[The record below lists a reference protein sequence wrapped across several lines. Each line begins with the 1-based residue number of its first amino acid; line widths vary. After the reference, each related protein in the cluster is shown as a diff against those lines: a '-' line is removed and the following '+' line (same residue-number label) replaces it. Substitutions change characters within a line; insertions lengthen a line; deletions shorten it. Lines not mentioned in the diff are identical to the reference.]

1 VETRRV
7 ALISYRTDSGRRVA
21 SGLLV
26 DERSVLTTDHV
37 AAGHG
42 HRVECGGAVS
52 EVAAVFRS
60 GTLEVDLAVLR
71 LSTPV
76 PGVVRLGCAR
86 VDQSRAGEVRDC
98 VAVGFPRWKAA
109 AGQRPSAQ
117 VTGTV
122 PTAEGLRS
130 SGGSGLR
137 PGFLT
142 LVAGRIVGAPNVE
155 RGDFDASPWAGM
167 SGAGVVAGDLIIGVV
182 RSHNLAEGPQ
192 SLTVTPLT
200 AIDLLPADRG
210 RALWEALGVTDSSW
224 LPVLPRGAPYAV
236 NQPGRLRLPE
246 LPPGLVSREAL
257 VDRAVAAFL
266 DRPEP
271 IVALT
276 GFGGVGKTTLARQIL
291 WRQELRA
298 RWPGGVLWLSIGQRP
313 DLPGLIAT
321 ACVDLTGAAVGALS
335 VTDLAAWLRDDLA
348 RRRALLVLD
357 DVWDG
362 AAIEPLLSA
371 TSGIPRLI
379 TTRDDRWLDPW
390 TAPPIEVGMLEQAE
404 AYRLLAAGL
413 GTGTEPAAE
422 PAAELQRLIDRLG
435 RWPLLMGLAVGYLRT
450 RLRRGATAAVA
461 LAEMADRYEALG
473 VTAFDD
479 RRATDLDRQQ
489 DRSRAVRLTLE
500 ASMRL
505 LGDPDR
511 ERYRALTVFPAG
523 LPIPMDLVADV
534 WAPQLDRYGTQDLL
548 DQLVGLSLLGLD
560 YGAREVQLHDVLR
573 DYLAPPAADQAAA
586 HRTLIDR
593 WGSPYQLQDTYR
605 VEWYSYHL
613 RAAGDD
619 QALYDLITP
628 HWRDHVLAVTRSLSS
643 VAGDVRRAAEQ
654 AAATHRLGEEVRCHL
669 IRTRMMASSG
679 AVPLA
684 ALSAF
689 TRLGELDRALGY
701 ADLRPAEQRD
711 DAVLQIVMALAPRDW
726 REALTLAE
734 GRLTNPVPLAM
745 ALGAVAEAAAGEHPA
760 QAADLVTRAIATAD
774 AIADPGARGDA
785 ILSLIGPAASVD
797 PDLAESLAGRAERC
811 VGWGSFE
818 VDTPADEAEQWRQ
831 LALGALVRALAA
843 GDPARAASLAE
854 TITESF
860 GRASALTAL
869 AAAATADTRAAQP
882 DRADAL
888 IAEAAAL
895 ARQQGFPG
903 NTAVLLAQIA
913 AVPSGQA
920 DAYAAEAATLASAT
934 THSEFFGW
942 VRTGDEVLEGPA
954 SVLAHSHPRLALD
967 LAENIDPSGQAGTE
981 VKARVLATIADAM
994 AASDP
999 SRARE
1004 LLERAL
1010 SLSQSA
1016 EHLHGDITAVAEIAA
1031 DLAQVDIGGF
1041 RLLIG
1046 QARQMAG
1053 GLASQSVRSEAL
1065 AEIAAAVIGV
1075 ASAAD
1080 TDLIELALQ
1089 VSSQIELPHFKT
1101 EALAGI
1107 VRALAVTDV
1116 SRALAVADL
1125 IDDSDASQRTRAELL
1140 AELTDRLAATDIWA
1154 AARVAAGIDDWV
1166 LRSHRLVHLAT
1177 LLAPR
1182 DLEGCWRLLSDVDL
1196 SRWYPPVEPLMAL
1209 VSAVAAVD
1217 VTRAVA
1223 LASTFRPY
1231 DGVDALA
1238 RIARV
1243 DRTAA
1248 EAAVPRIAP
1257 AALQK
1262 MAMKQI
1268 AVEAAK
1274 AAATTDPDQ
1283 ALALARQIAGGARR
1297 ATTLAAI
1304 SAIMSD
1310 AGDGRAAEIA
1320 ATAKQA
1326 ADRHP
1331 DWDSRD
1337 IYAAVVPVLAPAEV
1351 SQAVD
1356 AALHLPGRGG
1366 LSDDPRARALGQIAR
1381 THPRQ
1386 ALKAS
1391 DRIPEADER
1400 WQALARIA
1408 EVTGELDTRRTAAV
1422 VAAID
1427 MPGSKDEAFAAL
1439 VQADPMLALRVAYA
1453 DAESRLEYLQGIAWL
1468 APEMTDDLAEALLSW
1483 VGDAQEKERLRRA
1496 IVIASAKNAPQA
1508 VAQDRLR
1515 HLLPLVNGDPDETW
1529 PVVRALVAT
1538 ITEPDQAASMA
1549 AAICSAMAW

>member
-52 EVAAVFRS
+52 EVQAVFRS

-76 PGVVRLGCAR
+76 PGVVRIGCAR

-98 VAVGFPRWKAA
+98 VAVGFPRWKSA

-200 AIDLLPADRG
+200 AIDLLPAGRG
-210 RALWEALGVTDSSW
+210 RPLWEALGVTDSSW
-224 LPVLPRGAPYAV
+224 LPVLPQRAPYAV

-246 LPPGLVSREAL
+246 LPPGLVSRDAL
-257 VDRAVAAFL
+257 VGQAVAAFL
-266 DRPEP
+266 DRLEP

-291 WRQELRA
+291 WRQELRS
-298 RWPGGVLWLSIGQRP
+298 RWPGGVLWLSIGQQP

-321 ACVDLTGAAVGALS
+321 ACVDLTGAAVGVLS

-362 AAIEPLLSA
+362 EAIEPLLGA

-390 TAPPIEVGMLEQAE
+390 TAQPIEVGMLEQAE

-413 GTGTEPAAE
+413 GTGTEP
-422 PAAELQRLIDRLG
+422 PAELHRLIDRLG

-461 LAEMADRYEALG
+461 LAEMTDRYEALG

-479 RRATDLDRQQ
+479 RRAADLDQQQ

-548 DQLVGLSLLGLD
+548 DQLVGLSLLNLD
-560 YGAREVQLHDVLR
+560 YGAREVQLHEVLR
-573 DYLAPPAADQAAA
+573 DYLAPPPADQAAA
-586 HRTLIDR
+586 HRKLIER
-593 WGSPYQLQDTYR
+593 WGSPYQLQDKYR

-613 RAAGDD
+613 RAASDD

-628 HWRDHVLAVTRSLSS
+628 QWRDHVLAVTRSLSS

-654 AAATHRLGEEVRCHL
+654 AAAAHRLGEEVRCHL
-669 IRTRMMASSG
+669 IRTRLMTSSG

-689 TRLGELDRALGY
+689 TRLGDPDRALGY

-711 DAVLQIVMALAPRDW
+711 DAVLQIVVALAPRDW
-726 REALTLAE
+726 RAALTLAE

-760 QAADLVTRAIATAD
+760 EATDLVTRAIATAD
-774 AIADPGARGDA
+774 AIADPGPRGDA
-785 ILSLIGPAASVD
+785 ILSLIGPAASID
-797 PDLAESLAGRAERC
+797 PDFAESLAGRAERR

-818 VDTPADEAEQWRQ
+818 VDTPAGEFEQWRQ

-869 AAAATADTRAAQP
+869 ASAAAAAQP

-888 IAEAAAL
+888 LAEAAAL
-895 ARQQGFPG
+895 ARQLRYPG
-903 NTAVLLAQIA
+903 NTASLLAQIA
-913 AVPSGQA
+913 AVPTGQA
-920 DAYAAEAATLASAT
+920 DAYAAEAATVASAA

-942 VRTGDEVLEGPA
+942 VRTGDELLAGTA

-967 LAENIDPSGQAGTE
+967 LAEKIDPSGWAGTE

-994 AASDP
+994 AGGDP
-999 SRARE
+999 SGARE
-1004 LLERAL
+1004 VLERAL
-1010 SLSQSA
+1010 TLSQSA
-1016 EHLHGDITAVAEIAA
+1016 EHLYGDITAVAEVAA
-1031 DLAQVDIGGF
+1031 DLAQVDIRGF
-1041 RLLIG
+1041 RVLIG

-1053 GLASQSVRSEAL
+1053 GLASQFVRSEAL

-1075 ASAAD
+1075 AGAVAGPVSGAAD
-1080 TDLIELALQ
+1080 AELIELALQ

-1116 SRALAVADL
+1116 SQALAVADL

-1140 AELTDRLAATDIWA
+1140 AELTDRLAATDIWG
-1154 AARVAAGIDDWV
+1154 AARMAAGIDDRG

-1196 SRWYPPVEPLMAL
+1196 PRWYRPGEPLMEL

-1217 VTRAVA
+1217 VARAVT
-1223 LASTFRPY
+1223 LASRFYRNDY
-1231 DGVDALA
+1231 IDALA

-1243 DRTAA
+1243 DRAAA
-1248 EAAVPRIAP
+1248 EAAVPRIDDAF
-1257 AALQK
+1257 LEE
-1262 MAMKQI
+1262 MTMEHI

-1274 AAATTDPDQ
+1274 AAAATDADQ
-1283 ALALARQIAGGARR
+1283 ALAIAQQIADEERR
-1297 ATTLAAI
+1297 AETLAAI

-1310 AGDGRAAEIA
+1310 AGNGRAGEIA

-1337 IYAAVVPVLAPAEV
+1337 IYAAIVPVLAPAEV

-1356 AALHLPGRGG
+1356 AALHLPGVGF
-1366 LSDDPRARALGQIAR
+1366 SDDPRAHALGQIAR

-1386 ALKAS
+1386 ALEAS
-1391 DRIPEADER
+1391 DQIPEADER

-1408 EVTGELDTRRTAAV
+1408 EVTGQLDTRRTAALI
-1422 VAAID
+1422 AEID
-1427 MPGSKDEAFAAL
+1427 MPGTKDEAFTAL
-1439 VQADPMLALRVAYA
+1439 VRADPMLALQVADA
-1453 DAESRLEYLQGIAWL
+1453 DAESRLDYLLGIAWL
-1468 APEMTDDLAEALLSW
+1468 ASEMTNDLAEGLLSR
-1483 VGDAQEKERLRRA
+1483 VDDAQEKERLRRA
-1496 IVIASAKNAPQA
+1496 IVIASGKNAPKA

-1515 HLLPLVNGDPDETW
+1515 HLLPLVDGDPDETW

>member
-52 EVAAVFRS
+52 EVQAVFRS

-98 VAVGFPRWKAA
+98 VAVGFPRWKSA

-167 SGAGVVAGDLIIGVV
+167 SGAGVVAGDLIVGVV

-210 RALWEALGVTDSSW
+210 RPLWEALGVTDSSW
-224 LPVLPRGAPYAV
+224 LPVLPQRAPYAV

-246 LPPGLVSREAL
+246 LPPGLASRDAL
-257 VDRAVAAFL
+257 VGRAVAAFL

-271 IVALT
+271 SVALT

-291 WRQELRA
+291 WRQELRS

-321 ACVDLTGAAVGALS
+321 ACVDLTGAAVGVLS

-357 DVWDG
+357 DAWDG
-362 AAIEPLLSA
+362 EAIEPLLTA

-379 TTRDDRWLDPW
+379 TTRDDRWLDAW
-390 TAPPIEVGMLEQAE
+390 TAQPIEVGMLEQAE
-404 AYRLLAAGL
+404 AYRLLATEL
-413 GTGTEPAAE
+413 GTGTEP
-422 PAAELQRLIDRLG
+422 PAELHRLIDRLG
-435 RWPLLMGLAVGYLRT
+435 CWPLLLGLAAGYLRT
-450 RLRRGATAAVA
+450 RLRRGATAADA

-479 RRATDLDRQQ
+479 RRATDLDQQQ

-586 HRTLIDR
+586 HRKLIDR
-593 WGSPYQLQDTYR
+593 WGSPYQLQDNYR

-654 AAATHRLGEEVRCHL
+654 AAAVHRLGEEVRCNL
-669 IRTRMMASSG
+669 IRTRLMASSG

-711 DAVLQIVMALAPRDW
+711 DAVLQIVVALAPRDW

-734 GRLTNPVPLAM
+734 GRLTNPVPLVM

-760 QAADLVTRAIATAD
+760 EAADLVTRAIATAD
-774 AIADPGARGDA
+774 AIADPGPRGDA
-785 ILSLIGPAASVD
+785 ILSLIGPAASID
-797 PDLAESLAGRAERC
+797 PDLAESLAGRAERQ

-818 VDTPADEAEQWRQ
+818 VDTPAGEFEQWQQ

-843 GDPARAASLAE
+843 GDPARAASLTE
-854 TITESF
+854 RITEPL

-869 AAAATADTRAAQP
+869 ASAAQP

-895 ARQQGFPG
+895 ARQLRFPG
-903 NTAVLLAQIA
+903 NTASLLAQIA
-913 AVPSGQA
+913 AVPAGQA
-920 DAYAAEAATLASAT
+920 DAYAEEAATLASAT

-942 VRTGDEVLEGPA
+942 VRTEDEVLEGTA

-967 LAENIDPSGQAGTE
+967 LAQKIDPSGSAGTE
-981 VKARVLATIADAM
+981 VKARVLARIADAM

-999 SRARE
+999 SGAQE
-1004 LLERAL
+1004 VLERAL

-1016 EHLHGDITAVAEIAA
+1016 EHLYGDITAVAEVAA
-1031 DLAQVDIGGF
+1031 DLARVDIGGF
-1041 RLLIG
+1041 RVLIG

-1053 GLASQSVRSEAL
+1053 GLASQFVRSRAR
-1065 AEIAAAVIGV
+1065 AEIAAAVIAV
-1075 ASAAD
+1075 AGAVSGAAD
-1080 TDLIELALQ
+1080 AELIELALQ

-1101 EALAGI
+1101 EALAGV

-1116 SRALAVADL
+1116 SGALAVADL
-1125 IDDSDASQRTRAELL
+1125 IDGSDASQRTRAELL
-1140 AELTDRLAATDIWA
+1140 AELTDRLAATDILG
-1154 AARVAAGIDDWV
+1154 AARVAAGIDEPD
-1166 LRSHRLVHLAT
+1166 LRSRGLVHLAT
-1177 LLAPR
+1177 LLAPG

-1196 SRWYPPVEPLMAL
+1196 SRWYRPAEPLMEL

-1217 VTRAVA
+1217 VARAVT
-1223 LASTFRPY
+1223 LASRFYRNDY
-1231 DGVDALA
+1231 IDALA

-1243 DRTAA
+1243 DRAAA
-1248 EAAVPRIAP
+1248 EAAVPRIDDAF
-1257 AALQK
+1257 LEE
-1262 MAMKQI
+1262 MAMEQI

-1274 AAATTDPDQ
+1274 AAAATDTDQ
-1283 ALALARQIAGGARR
+1283 ALTIAGQIADEERR
-1297 ATTLAAI
+1297 AETLAAI
-1304 SAIMSD
+1304 SAIMSA
-1310 AGDGRAAEIA
+1310 AGDGHAGAGRAAEIA

-1337 IYAAVVPVLAPAEV
+1337 IYAAIVPVLAPAEV

-1356 AALHLPGRGG
+1356 AALHLPGGG
-1366 LSDDPRARALGQIAR
+1366 FSDDPRAHALGQIAR

-1386 ALKAS
+1386 ALEAS
-1391 DRIPEADER
+1391 DQIPGADER

-1422 VAAID
+1422 VAEID
-1427 MPGSKDEAFAAL
+1427 LPGSKDEAFTAL
-1439 VQADPMLALRVAYA
+1439 VQADPMLALQVADADA
-1453 DAESRLEYLQGIAWL
+1453 DAESRLDYLLGIAWL
-1468 APEMTDDLAEALLSW
+1468 ASEMTNDLAEALLSR
-1483 VGDAQEKERLRRA
+1483 VDDAQENERLRRA
-1496 IVIASAKNAPQA
+1496 IVIASGNNAPKA
-1508 VAQDRLR
+1508 VAQDQLR
-1515 HLLPLVNGDPDETW
+1515 HLLPLVDGDPGETW

-1538 ITEPDQAASMA
+1538 ITEPDQAASIA